1 LFKIEAKES
10 ERETERDREMASSAS
25 SSKAASSE
33 AALSLAPLS
42 WAASRL
48 VFAARLCHAYLRVAG
63 ICVFVLWS
71 KFLYTFFPQRQRAV
85 LDTRMEHRP
94 KRMWTAIK
102 SEAEWGKNF
111 FATTEMIKN
120 RYKAWIQ
127 EPYRQARLNL
137 PAPNPIVV
145 SARTGER
152 VPLLSAVREGRPLIL
167 NFGSCT

>member
-1 LFKIEAKES
+1 
-10 ERETERDREMASSAS
+10 MASSSSSTS
-25 SSKAASSE
+25 SSKAASCE
-33 AALSLAPLS
+33 PALSLAPLS
-42 WAASRL
+42 WAASSEAALSWAATRL

-71 KFLYTFFPQRQRAV
+71 KFLYTFFPKRQRAV

>member
-1 LFKIEAKES
+1 
-10 ERETERDREMASSAS
+10 MASSSAS
-25 SSKAASSE
+25 SSSSSPSLKAAPSE
-33 AALSLAPLS
+33 AALLLAPLS

-63 ICVFVLWS
+63 ICCFVLWS

>member
-1 LFKIEAKES
+1 MTVTS
-10 ERETERDREMASSAS
+10 EVTS
-25 SSKAASSE
+25 SSTSSM
-33 AALSLAPLS
+33 AMTPLHWLS
-42 WAASRL
+42 SR
-48 VFAARLCHAYLRVAG
+48 VFLLLRLIYAYFQVAG
-63 ICVFVLWS
+63 ICAFVLWS
-71 KFLYTFFPQRQRAV
+71 KFLYTFFPQVQRRV

-127 EPYRQARLNL
+127 EPYREARVGL
-137 PAPNPIVV
+137 PAPNPTVV
-145 SARTGER
+145 TARTRELKS
-152 VPLLSAVREGRPLIL
+152 LLDTAKEGRPLIL